1 MTIEELEMIICKE
14 ASFRL
19 IEPEVDRH
27 DTDRV
32 LIQNENNR
40 MSVCFLV
47 ALMDGWG
54 YKGKRMKRLYEESQ
68 RIGVG
73 LRDGEIKID
82 EVWNE
87 LERTKFKWVA

>member
-1 MTIEELEMIICKE
+1 
-14 ASFRL
+14 
-19 IEPEVDRH
+19 
-27 DTDRV
+27 
-32 LIQNENNR
+32 
-40 MSVCFLV
+40 
-47 ALMDGWG
+47 
-54 YKGKRMKRLYEESQ
+54 LYEESQ

>member
-1 MTIEELEMIICKE
+1 
-14 ASFRL
+14 
-19 IEPEVDRH
+19 
-27 DTDRV
+27 
-32 LIQNENNR
+32 